1 MEYTKATDLKEREME
16 NPGNDIKIEDTE
28 KNNDILESLLEDHS
42 ETINW
47 KKALPLTRYSEEAP
61 AIILDNIEEVP
72 EANIC
77 PTDMKVRDLPPRCD
91 LSVLTSHYDPST
103 NKWL

>member
-47 KKALPLTRYSEEAP
+47 DKALPLTR
-61 AIILDNIEEVP
+61 
-72 EANIC
+72 
-77 PTDMKVRDLPPRCD
+77 
-91 LSVLTSHYDPST
+91 
-103 NKWL
+103 